1 MKIVDAINVI
11 TDVPNDKLRAELG
24 KNYIDQGGII
34 QTTTQF
40 RSNKLD
46 PNKTVI
52 TPKTIDRLILFP
64 EINQTITIV
73 GKEPQF
79 RDHIQWKEFIED
91 TVKNGESHVDHVFD
105 FKQTDL
111 EQEIHKVFH
120 HPEYEDHTKQYDTNL
135 LLNLNLMNYKNNSV
149 ASTLIKNSS
158 GILTNLDPVPE
169 DKIPQTKSDF
179 RRLVEEFEPRIENYT
194 GSVISLART
203 QRNIFKIEDD
213 AHLSLGQIQ
222 EFINLNDPSAGK
234 TFPFYLRIR
243 KHTDVMQNAG
253 VGQAKQVMFGPA
265 LTSVNLAGPSDIF
278 KQRKFILQSIK
289 RNVAFINNDFYVGG
303 LLSQVKTHDL
313 ISIILNYSPSTFQP
327 ADDEM
332 FLLEEDDLLSNSIS
346 NRFINQIRKIRML
359 QRLNDFIA
367 QHLRDYEETINAA
380 GLPAG
385 GAPANSVKFHL
396 GWKIEKFLNNDVT
409 LPTQTFYTNYLNDFV
424 DSQLKFG
431 SKYIYHVKRLVVIL
445 GSNYTY
451 SNIAVTNES
460 NQMEY
465 VDGSGVVDAYAF
477 SEDKYR
483 AQIEVNIKPSLQV
496 LEMETDVFETMFF
509 DEPPPAPEV
518 LFFNEKGKRN
528 SLGIQLQSNLNEI
541 YGSVQMEGP
550 EGSTMNPFYGEEIL
564 LNPSPPQFTQIVDS
578 DTQIVENL
586 NLSKDPIYGTLF
598 TNKYAIGAFEIFRMD
613 EPPTAITD
621 FAANFLTTVDQR
633 ADVYRNHVSQNK
645 LINQENL
652 NAFFV
657 DELIPNRK
665 YYYIFR
671 SLSYHNTPSNPTP
684 IFEVEILE
692 DSDETR
698 AVVKEFRI
706 QRPIYHEYHKAAKR
720 LLKIS
725 PNFNQLMFD
734 GGTSLGNLQFMDE
747 PLFTGV
753 GSEKRFKIR
762 VTSRHTG
769 KKMDFNLTFK
779 INDETT

>member
-1 MKIVDAINVI
+1 
-11 TDVPNDKLRAELG
+11 
-24 KNYIDQGGII
+24 
-34 QTTTQF
+34 
-40 RSNKLD
+40 
-46 PNKTVI
+46 
-52 TPKTIDRLILFP
+52 
-64 EINQTITIV
+64 
-73 GKEPQF
+73 
-79 RDHIQWKEFIED
+79 
-91 TVKNGESHVDHVFD
+91 
-105 FKQTDL
+105 
-111 EQEIHKVFH
+111 
-120 HPEYEDHTKQYDTNL
+120 
-135 LLNLNLMNYKNNSV
+135 
-149 ASTLIKNSS
+149 
-158 GILTNLDPVPE
+158 
-169 DKIPQTKSDF
+169 
-179 RRLVEEFEPRIENYT
+179 
-194 GSVISLART
+194 
-203 QRNIFKIEDD
+203 
-213 AHLSLGQIQ
+213 
-222 EFINLNDPSAGK
+222 
-234 TFPFYLRIR
+234 
-243 KHTDVMQNAG
+243 
-253 VGQAKQVMFGPA
+253 A

-528 SLGIQLQSNLNEI
+528 SLGIQLQSNLNE
-541 YGSVQMEGP
+541 
-550 EGSTMNPFYGEEIL
+550 
-564 LNPSPPQFTQIVDS
+564 
-578 DTQIVENL
+578 
-586 NLSKDPIYGTLF
+586 
-598 TNKYAIGAFEIFRMD
+598 
-613 EPPTAITD
+613 
-621 FAANFLTTVDQR
+621 
-633 ADVYRNHVSQNK
+633 
-645 LINQENL
+645 
-652 NAFFV
+652 
-657 DELIPNRK
+657 
-665 YYYIFR
+665 
-671 SLSYHNTPSNPTP
+671 
-684 IFEVEILE
+684 
-692 DSDETR
+692 
-698 AVVKEFRI
+698 
-706 QRPIYHEYHKAAKR
+706 
-720 LLKIS
+720 
-725 PNFNQLMFD
+725 
-734 GGTSLGNLQFMDE
+734 
-747 PLFTGV
+747 
-753 GSEKRFKIR
+753 
-762 VTSRHTG
+762 
-769 KKMDFNLTFK
+769 
-779 INDETT
+779 